1 MGLTLTLTD
10 AELPASPAYI
20 EFLYAT
26 LSGNNYFAGEWYA
39 QEGESLVRDPD
50 RFSDITEK
58 AKIVSRDPRG
68 NKFLLRSYR
77 FFKELLTGNMDTLK
91 EIQRFHF
98 YFVIGIPRTGG
109 TYLTKQLFRASDI
122 DYRKVQNAVAH
133 DGFPHLA
140 NLSFRESGNLHTNG
154 LLQLAEYLAMV
165 EIFFDQHGKR
175 IHQGRIVVPK
185 KFTKAVYYFDLIREL
200 FSDNA
205 DYLVT
210 LRHPLSVC
218 QSVLDKSGGMP
229 ADRRFVVRSAIERWA
244 LNDWIYRGVPED
256 EVLQMDYVDCM
267 LGYWKRFHFQ
277 MAMAGIPAMP
287 GTRLVPYG
295 EKYMTETVS
304 DYFRSFDVAL
314 EPEDFKVAPAPEF
327 PPQAQSA
334 ADAVLEDV
342 AAFWRSMDMVFPV
355 EQVSNRF

>member
-10 AELPASPAYI
+10 ADLPASPAYI

-26 LSGNNYFAGEWYA
+26 LSGDRYHVAEWYA
-39 QEGESLVRDPD
+39 QEDESLVRDPN

-58 AKIVSRDPRG
+58 AKKVSRDPRG
-68 NKFLLRSYR
+68 NKHLLRSYR

-91 EIQRFHF
+91 AMQRFHF
-98 YFVIGIPRTGG
+98 YFIIGIPRTGG

-122 DYRKVQNAVAH
+122 DYRQVQNAVAH

-165 EIFFDQHGKR
+165 EIFFDERGKR
-175 IHQGRIVVPK
+175 IHDGRIVVPK

-200 FSDNA
+200 FVDNA

-210 LRHPLSVC
+210 LRHPLSVT

-229 ADRRFVVRSAIERWA
+229 ADGKFVVRSAIERWA
-244 LNDWIYRGVPED
+244 ANDWIYRGVPED
-256 EVLQMDYVDCM
+256 EVLEMDYVECM

-287 GTRLVPYG
+287 GARLVPYG
-295 EKYMTETVS
+295 EKYMTDTVNT
-304 DYFRSFDVAL
+304 YFRAFDVNL
-314 EPEDFKVAPAPEF
+314 QPETFKVAPRPEF
-327 PPQAQSA
+327 PAAARAA
-334 ADAVLEDV
+334 ADRVLDDV
-342 AAFWRSMDMVFPV
+342 AAFWTSMGMTFPA
-355 EQVSNRF
+355 EQVANGF